1 MAYTEKNE
9 LGYIPELALFDKP
22 AIDTGVLAQKWVRHE
37 PISQISNGVLQ
48 FVIPPTAKSYI
59 NLKSSTLQVQGK
71 VVREDGSDLD
81 ENEFAALINAPLHSI
96 WRQVDLSLQQK
107 IVTNEVGDN
116 YPYKAYLDLLLNL
129 GIIQQTYQ
137 LSSQAF
143 IMDPE
148 FQMDNLEY
156 PIGGIKIRGLLTK
169 KSKLLQLEGPLLLD
183 LAQQDRYILNG
194 VEIKLKFWPSM
205 APFNMLSLNEGYRFK
220 ILNAHLNLCTVNI
233 APGILVGHAEALKIA
248 PALYPYFHSEIKT
261 YTLPSGVYQYTMCD
275 LFQGRVPSDLIVG
288 LVSQDSYN
296 GQYDKNPFNFQHY
309 DCNFIGFYVDSVSVP
324 GHELQPKF
332 KLTNNGKNRRKRSL
346 PSGASSNRNKKRKR
360 DIDHGRDEE
369 EIKDKEGE
377 EKEGGEDSGY
387 ETDPDASDTDKKG
400 GNNGEEYD
408 AEAYTEAFLSLFGH
422 QYNTLETI
430 PLDMSQYA
438 NGYSLFRFPINR
450 IKDPEHRNTDYLS
463 LTESGSTMLRLKFR
477 KALPESVTAI
487 IYAKFPEVLRIDE
500 ARNVIIKKK

>member
-1 MAYTEKNE
+1 MTYTEKNE
-9 LGYIPELALFDKP
+9 LGYVPELALFDKP
-22 AIDTGVLAQKWVRHE
+22 AIDTGVLAQKWVRYE

-71 VVREDGSDLD
+71 VVREDGTDLD
-81 ENEFAALINAPLHSI
+81 ENEFATLINAPLHSI

-143 IMDPE
+143 FMDPE
-148 FQMDNLEY
+148 FQMDNVEVPL
-156 PIGGIKIRGLLTK
+156 GGVALRGQLTK
-169 KSKLLQLEGPLLLD
+169 KSKLLQMEGPLLLD

-205 APFNMLSLNEGYRFK
+205 APFNIHSLNEGYRFK

-233 APGILVGHAEALKIA
+233 SPGILVGHAEALKIA

-261 YTLPSGVYQYTMCD
+261 YTLPSGVFQYTMCD

-309 DCNFIGFYVDSVSVP
+309 DCNFIGFYVDSCSVP

-332 KLTNNGKNRRKRSL
+332 KLTNNGKKRRKRSL
-346 PSGASSNRNKKRKR
+346 HSGAVSNSNKKRKR
-360 DIDHGRDEE
+360 DIETGRDEE
-369 EIKDKEGE
+369 EIQDKESE
-377 EKEGGEDSGY
+377 EKPG
-387 ETDPDASDTDKKG
+387 SDTSDIYKQDD
-400 GNNGEEYD
+400 YD
-408 AEAYTEAFLSLFGH
+408 DDEQEAEAYTDAFLSLFGH
-422 QYNTLETI
+422 QYNTLESI
-430 PLDMSQYA
+430 PLDITQYA

-450 IKDPEHRNTDYLS
+450 IKDPENRNTDYLS

-500 ARNVIIKKK
+500 ARNVILKKK